1 MTGVW
6 QRVRGVGGGAAR
18 CFAWVVA
25 LALALALVQLL
36 VDFGVLSRL
45 CEDEER
51 GLGGG
56 DGPVIQCISAPLSF
70 RRVSPCACTVA
81 PSPRPRNAPPRSAA
95 PTALDL
101 TAAYVTV
108 VP

>member
-1 MTGVW
+1 
-6 QRVRGVGGGAAR
+6 VRGVGGGAAR

-56 DGPVIQCISAPLSF
+56 DGPVIQCISAP
-70 RRVSPCACTVA
+70 
-81 PSPRPRNAPPRSAA
+81 
-95 PTALDL
+95 
-101 TAAYVTV
+101 
-108 VP
+108 

>member
-1 MTGVW
+1 M
-6 QRVRGVGGGAAR
+6 GGGAAR

-56 DGPVIQCISAPLSF
+56 DGPVIQCISAPCAPLSF
-70 RRVSPCACTVA
+70 RRVSPCA
-81 PSPRPRNAPPRSAA
+81 PPR
-95 PTALDL
+95 
-101 TAAYVTV
+101 
-108 VP
+108 